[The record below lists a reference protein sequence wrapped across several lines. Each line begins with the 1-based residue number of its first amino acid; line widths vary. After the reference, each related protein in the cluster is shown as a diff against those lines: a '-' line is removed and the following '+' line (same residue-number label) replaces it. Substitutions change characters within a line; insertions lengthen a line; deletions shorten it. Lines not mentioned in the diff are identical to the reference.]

1 MSYVGTRGGKL
12 ARGGVYV
19 ARVMSLSGCV
29 VVAGCRVYGYVLGYP
44 LPPSP
49 TSYRYYDPTFAT
61 HAAAQVSRNQLRLN
75 GFYYRPSL
83 ARLSLPAARLAGEEL
98 PRKSARSPSYDYLQF
113 AADGRFYLLTQPTL
127 AVAVDPVLAGQRP
140 TGYYQLRGDTAWLE
154 VRHPSQKQSRFGWA
168 VAYGDSLQLH
178 GPDATRGETRQL
190 RYHR

>member
-1 MSYVGTRGGKL
+1 M
-12 ARGGVYV
+12 
-19 ARVMSLSGCV
+19 ARVASLSGCV

-49 TSYRYYDPTFAT
+49 TSYRYHDPAFAT
-61 HAAAQVSRNQLRLN
+61 HAAAQISRSHLRLR

-83 ARLSLPAARLAGEEL
+83 ARLSLPAARLAVAES
-98 PRKSARSPSYDYLQF
+98 PNQSARFTSYDYLQF

-127 AVAVDPVLAGQRP
+127 VVAVDPVLAGQLP
-140 TGYYQLRGDTAWLE
+140 TGYYQLRGDTVWLE

-178 GPDATRGETRQL
+178 GPDAAWGETRQL
-190 RYHR
+190 RYHP